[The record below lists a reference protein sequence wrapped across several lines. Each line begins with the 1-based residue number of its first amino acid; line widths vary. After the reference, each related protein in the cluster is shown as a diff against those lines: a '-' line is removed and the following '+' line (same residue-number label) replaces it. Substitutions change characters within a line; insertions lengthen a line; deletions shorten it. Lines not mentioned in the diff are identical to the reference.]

1 MRNEPDATSGLR
13 CFVALV
19 PDAASRRAL
28 QQCRASLERTIVGA
42 ARRVRWVEPAA
53 LHLTLRF
60 LGNSDSAQIEYFKCT
75 LPALATPLPAI
86 AARRFGVWPNRARP
100 RLLVLE
106 LQSEPAIVDL
116 AAECERHAR
125 TAGFE
130 PEPRRFRAHITLA
143 RLRPGCAFAILP
155 TPPQAVTFDA
165 IALMQSTLAQP
176 AARYTELARSP
187 LLEAG

>member
-1 MRNEPDATSGLR
+1 MRNDADATSGLR
-13 CFVALV
+13 CFLALV

-42 ARRVRWVEPAA
+42 ARGVRWTEPAA

-60 LGNSDSAQIEYFKCT
+60 LGNSDPEQIEYFKRILPT
-75 LPALATPLPAI
+75 LAMPLPTI
-86 AARRFGVWPNRARP
+86 ATRRFGVWPNRARP

-106 LQSEPAIVDL
+106 LESEPAIVEL
-116 AAECERHAR
+116 ASECERHAR
-125 TAGFE
+125 AAGFD
-130 PEPRRFRAHITLA
+130 PEPRSFRAHITLA

-155 TPPQAVTFDA
+155 TPPPAATFNA
-165 IALMQSTLAQP
+165 LALMQSTLAQP

-187 LLEAG
+187 LLRAG